1 VNAYMQLSDGAGR
14 NGSKKKKK
22 RKVKRAVSLAR
33 KSKLRGNESHQNLL
47 TIENDLQADK
57 NAHYGSGS
65 VLTGGSD
72 EEEGVDVDD
81 IN

>member
-1 VNAYMQLSDGAGR
+1 MNAYMQLSDGVGG

-33 KSKLRGNESHQNLL
+33 KSKLRGNESHQKLL
-47 TIENDLQADK
+47 TIENDLHAEK
-57 NAHYGSGS
+57 NAHYSS

-72 EEEGVDVDD
+72 QEEGVDVDD
-81 IN
+81 ID

>member
-1 VNAYMQLSDGAGR
+1 MNAYMQLSDGVGG

-33 KSKLRGNESHQNLL
+33 KSKLRGNESHQNLF
-47 TIENDLQADK
+47 TIENDLQAEK
-57 NAHYGSGS
+57 NAHYSS

-72 EEEGVDVDD
+72 QEEGVDVDD
-81 IN
+81 ID

>member
-1 VNAYMQLSDGAGR
+1 MNAYMQLSDGAGA

-47 TIENDLQADK
+47 TIENDLQAEK
-57 NAHYGSGS
+57 NAHYSS

-72 EEEGVDVDD
+72 QEEGVDVDD
-81 IN
+81 ID